1 MKKLFTFFTCVFTF
15 FVTTSSAQ
23 NNIEIFGTDMW
34 PSPGRGHV
42 AKMSDVNFH
51 IKPQGIYWQIDL
63 FMTFSAANSGNLYSG
78 MPYEIILDF
87 TLPEGSIMY
96 DSWLWMEDD
105 STIVRADVYEKGEA
119 TEVYEG
125 LVNRQIDPSLLY
137 RKGNGG
143 YQLRVFPMAHD
154 GHRKVKLSYMIP
166 TNFNSNSIYALLPLE
181 ILTANSNNWGG
192 ENFQLVI
199 FDDANYNLGLPT
211 VSHTSLSD
219 FTYVVDPILG
229 NAWMG
234 SFPMS
239 LAAKPVQISFA
250 NPMNTDGV
258 FGTLMQ
264 KDGEQ
269 FYQLAYEKPTATAP
283 NVTPKQVLVVVDH
296 NELYTDVEFED
307 LIDYLQTQLIEYL
320 DDNDEFNLVFAS
332 DNTTGGGSPID
343 NWLSTTWLSAD
354 DATINQEFANTNFSG
369 FNQSSNNSILPQ
381 GMTYMDSNL
390 DPQAEPIVI
399 WLGSNTY
406 YDSNLS
412 SITSFSAPVFA
423 LNYNTKYFEPSWWS
437 WGNTPGDY
445 HFYMKEATE
454 DVAQSSGG
462 SSYITMDGTGSLWE
476 GIQYFFRIAA
486 QSSTSPSNLG
496 VNPNAGF
503 VYDEYEF
510 ERDNVYYQVGKYYG
524 NAPFTIQYQEYVNN
538 TVSTHTASIS
548 ASAMVV
554 ADTLQ
559 EEIWVGHYLRDL
571 ESASFVDVNHIINV
585 SKEERVLSDRY
596 TAFLA
601 LDLTQGGEPCKDCW
615 YAISGGV
622 VVDVDEVQAPKAVQT
637 AVELYPNPAT
647 TFCTIEWE
655 LEEEDEILQAE
666 VYSVD
671 GRVVKR
677 FDLNNFKE
685 QVGQLQWDLQGDNGQ
700 RLATGVYMLRIQTTR
715 QQISQQ
721 LIIQE

>member
-1 MKKLFTFFTCVFTF
+1 MKKLFTFLTCLLTF
-15 FVTTSSAQ
+15 LVSTSSAQ
-23 NNIEIFGTDMW
+23 NNIEIFGTNSW
-34 PSPGRGHV
+34 PSPGQGYA

-51 IKPQGIYWQIDL
+51 IKPQGIYWQVDL
-63 FMTFSAANSGNLYSG
+63 FMTFSATNSSNLSSG

-166 TNFNSNSIYALLPLE
+166 ANFNSNSIYALLPLE
-181 ILTANSNNWGG
+181 ILTANADNWAG
-192 ENFQLVI
+192 ETFQLVI
-199 FDDANYNLGLPT
+199 FDDANYTFGLPT
-211 VSHTSLSD
+211 VSHTSPSD

-234 SFPMS
+234 DLPMD

-269 FYQLAYEKPTATAP
+269 FYQLAYEKPTAATP
-283 NVTPKQVLVVVDH
+283 SSTPKQVLVVIDH
-296 NELYTDVEFED
+296 NQIQTDVNLDD
-307 LIDYLQTQLIEYL
+307 LLEYVKSQLIEHL
-320 DDNDEFNLVFAS
+320 DDNDEFNLVAS
-332 DNTTGGGSPID
+332 FYNTTTNANED
-343 NWLSTTWLSAD
+343 QWLSTAWLSAD
-354 DATINQEFANTNFSG
+354 DVTINQAFANTNFLSL
-369 FNQSSNNSILPQ
+369 NSHNSYSALPQ
-381 GMTYMDSNL
+381 AMTYIDDHGN
-390 DPQAEPIVI
+390 PQADASII
-399 WLGSNTY
+399 WLGSNVS
-406 YDSNLS
+406 YDSNLGAINS
-412 SITSFSAPVFA
+412 YSAPVFA
-423 LNYNTKYFEPSWWS
+423 LNYNTKYFQLSWWWG
-437 WGNTPGDY
+437 WGNNQGDY
-445 HFYMKEATE
+445 YFYMKDLVE
-454 DVAQSSGG
+454 DIAQNSGG
-462 SSYITMDGTGSLWE
+462 SSYVLMDGASSLWE
-476 GIQYFFRIAA
+476 GIQYFFRIAG
-486 QSSTSPSNLG
+486 QSSSNPSNLD

-510 ERDNVYYQVGKYYG
+510 ERDDIHYQLGKYYG
-524 NAPFTIQYQEYVNN
+524 NAPFTIQYQEYINS

-548 ASAMVV
+548 SSSMIA
-554 ADTLQ
+554 ADSLQ

-571 ESASFVDVNHIINV
+571 ESASFVDVSHIIAV
-585 SKEERVLSDRY
+585 SKEERVLSDSY

-622 VVDVDEVQAPKAVQT
+622 VVDVEEVQAPKAVQT

-647 TFCTIEWE
+647 AFCTIEWE
-655 LEEEDEILQAE
+655 LEDDDEILQAE
-666 VYSVD
+666 IYSID

-677 FDLNNFKE
+677 FDLNDFEE
-685 QVGQLQWDLQGDNGQ
+685 QVGQLQWDLQNDSGQ
-700 RLATGVYMLRIQTTR
+700 RLAAGVYMVHIQTNT

-721 LIIQE
+721 LIIQK